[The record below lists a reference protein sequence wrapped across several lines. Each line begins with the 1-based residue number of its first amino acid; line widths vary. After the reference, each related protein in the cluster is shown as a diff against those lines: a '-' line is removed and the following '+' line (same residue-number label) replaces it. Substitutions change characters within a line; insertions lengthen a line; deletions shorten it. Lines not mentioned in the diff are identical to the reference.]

1 MNGFTRFPKLRQRAG
16 LAAGLLVATQFACV
30 ERTVKINTIP
40 EGATVFLNDQEVG
53 KSPVKVPFTWYG
65 DYDIIIR
72 KEGHQTVKTNHRI
85 DAPWYQW
92 PFIDLFTECLIPF
105 TLHDDRELEPY
116 VLEPAIVPNKEE
128 LVQRADE
135 MKAQSHVEA
144 PSDF

>member
-1 MNGFTRFPKLRQRAG
+1 MNGITRRFPLRRTAG
-16 LAAGLLVATQFACV
+16 LVLSLAIAAQFGCV

-40 EGATVFLNDQEVG
+40 EGATVVLNDQEVG

-72 KEGHQTVKTNHRI
+72 KEGYKTVQTHHRI

-92 PFIDLFTECLIPF
+92 PFVDLFTECLIPF
-105 TLHDDRELEPY
+105 TIHDDREIEPY
-116 VLEPAIVPNKEE
+116 ALEKAVEPDKGE
-128 LVQRADE
+128 LLQRADE
-135 MKAQSHVEA
+135 MKAQTRVDV